1 MADDLSSASP
11 SPRDRVTLFLAL
23 LASDE
28 GRTACHEVLAPDR
41 FAFVWC
47 RLWFNEIYVPST
59 RYLDGLK
66 GDPSEESV
74 TEFRASFTD
83 QEMEALERFHRFL
96 ELRVDML
103 PGNLARDES
112 FPQNDAWDHVV
123 RHAGYALEELET
135 DPESLKEKVGWVA
148 HLLIHE
154 SEETGTSSKDPLLP
168 FLHEALH
175 RKRLT
180 D

>member
-1 MADDLSSASP
+1 MTQDLSSEAP
-11 SPRDRVTLFLAL
+11 SPRERVTLFLAL
-23 LASDE
+23 LSSDE
-28 GRTACHEVLAPDR
+28 GRDACHEVLPPDR

-47 RLWFNEIYVPST
+47 RLWFDEIYVPST

-66 GDPSEESV
+66 GDPSETAVS
-74 TEFRASFTD
+74 EFRASFTD
-83 QEMEALERFHRFL
+83 EEMEALEWFHRFL

-103 PGNLARDES
+103 PGDLAEKES

-135 DPESLKEKVGWVA
+135 DPETLKKKVGWVA
-148 HLLIHE
+148 HRLTQQS
-154 SEETGTSSKDPLLP
+154 SERTSSEPPLLP
-168 FLHEALH
+168 ALDNALH
-175 RKRLT
+175 RRRST